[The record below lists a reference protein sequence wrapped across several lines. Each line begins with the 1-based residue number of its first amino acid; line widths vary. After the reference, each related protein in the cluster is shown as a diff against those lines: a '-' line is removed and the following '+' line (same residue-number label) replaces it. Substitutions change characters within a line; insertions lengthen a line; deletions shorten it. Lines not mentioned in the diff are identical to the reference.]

1 MFTYNVKFSWQC
13 NCVPISRIHVNAFI
27 TDNNM
32 VTNNYK
38 SIAMGYELVYLY
50 TKCTSEWI
58 CNKKL
63 KHRKIG
69 FRLVYW
75 LHLNFIAKDNE
86 KHHNLYRNKN
96 NLKFVHC
103 ISKCKIKQYFF
114 FH

>member
-38 SIAMGYELVYLY
+38 SIAIGYELVYLY

-63 KHRKIG
+63 KKNWISIGVLVTFKFHCKRQRKTP
-69 FRLVYW
+69 
-75 LHLNFIAKDNE
+75 
-86 KHHNLYRNKN
+86 
-96 NLKFVHC
+96 
-103 ISKCKIKQYFF
+103 
-114 FH
+114 

>member
-38 SIAMGYELVYLY
+38 SIAIGYELVYLY

-63 KHRKIG
+63 KQKNWISIGVLVTFKFHCKRQRKTP
-69 FRLVYW
+69 
-75 LHLNFIAKDNE
+75 
-86 KHHNLYRNKN
+86 
-96 NLKFVHC
+96 
-103 ISKCKIKQYFF
+103 
-114 FH
+114 

>member
-75 LHLNFIAKDNE
+75 LYLNFIAKDNE
-86 KHHNLYRNKN
+86 KHHEVCALH
-96 NLKFVHC
+96 F
-103 ISKCKIKQYFF
+103 QM
-114 FH
+114 